1 MKAVK
6 LKAEGNSSRLTFENV
21 NIPSL
26 NSNEILIRVYS
37 VGLNTSEITRLSK
50 IFSRNLDNFSSYVI
64 GTDIAGIIV
73 EMGSDVTLLKKGM
86 HVFGSLPDMNIYDG
100 ALAQY
105 VKVTENDIA
114 QIPEEIDFSKAAS
127 VVSSGCAVCEA
138 ILNNLKLRSKEKILI
153 HYAGTTLGYLAVQL
167 ASDRKS
173 VV

>member
-64 GTDIAGIIV
+64 GTDFAGIIV

-86 HVFGSLPDMNIYDG
+86 HVFGSLPDMNRS
-100 ALAQY
+100 
-105 VKVTENDIA
+105 
-114 QIPEEIDFSKAAS
+114 EERR
-127 VVSSGCAVCEA
+127 VG
-138 ILNNLKLRSKEKILI
+138 KEC
-153 HYAGTTLGYLAVQL
+153 
-167 ASDRKS
+167 
-173 VV
+173 